1 MDDGPSGSCDANAE
15 PSSVLHTKSDRSG
28 IFRAGKSGMN
38 EELVYSPQ
46 GKDQFFFPIGLFPG
60 GNELLAAAWRGD
72 SPNARL
78 LGINLASHE
87 AVELGEVAAN
97 TGLGDT
103 T

>member
-72 SPNARL
+72 SPNARR
-78 LGINLASHE
+78 E
-87 AVELGEVAAN
+87 
-97 TGLGDT
+97 
-103 T
+103 